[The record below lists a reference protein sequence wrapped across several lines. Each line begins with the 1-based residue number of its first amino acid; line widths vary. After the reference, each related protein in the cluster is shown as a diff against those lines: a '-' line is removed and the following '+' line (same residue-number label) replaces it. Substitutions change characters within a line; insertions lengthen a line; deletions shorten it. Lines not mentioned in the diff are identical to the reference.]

1 MASLQ
6 TVLQVF
12 QLLNVKALTFAPE
25 SIYFSVPTTRNGK
38 LSGIQLSVIT
48 VHWLSPLDRSDTHH
62 KVEPSKTGFCRFSL
76 LQ

>member
-25 SIYFSVPTTRNGK
+25 SIYFSVPTTRN
-38 LSGIQLSVIT
+38 VEAVWNPT
-48 VHWLSPLDRSDTHH
+48 FCDHCPLALT
-62 KVEPSKTGFCRFSL
+62 PG
-76 LQ
+76 